1 MFLLRCVHKGVVSLG
16 SLGCQDLLHGVLGN
30 GHRLAV
36 GLRHDL
42 LALALRGGL
51 GIGQDLVRLHPRG
64 VTLLLG
70 EVSGVVPDLL
80 LDAWRWAADKKPIA
94 QGAELIVE
102 PVEAV
107 THCEACG
114 CDYATVE
121 HGKACPHCG
130 SGETYLL
137 QGQEVMIKQIET
149 PDEDPADAAPDGLS
163 DVPDAVDAANPLH
176 IA

>member
-1 MFLLRCVHKGVVSLG
+1 MHE
-16 SLGCQDLLHGVLGN
+16 
-30 GHRLAV
+30 
-36 GLRHDL
+36 
-42 LALALRGGL
+42 L
-51 GIGQDLVRLHPRG
+51 GIVYHIIRDVENVARANGVRHVSS

-70 EVSGVVPDLL
+70 VVSDLL
-80 LDAWRWAADKKPIA
+80 LDAWRWAADKKPIT

-114 CDYATVE
+114 RDYATVE
-121 HGKACPHCG
+121 HGKTCPHCG

-149 PDEDPADAAPDGLS
+149 PDEDPADAAPDGPF
-163 DVPDAVDAANPLH
+163 DAPDAVDAANPLH
-176 IA
+176 IV

>member
-1 MFLLRCVHKGVVSLG
+1 
-16 SLGCQDLLHGVLGN
+16 LHE
-30 GHRLAV
+30 
-36 GLRHDL
+36 
-42 LALALRGGL
+42 L
-51 GIGQDLVRLHPRG
+51 GIVYHIIRDVENVARANGVSRVSS

-114 CDYATVE
+114 RNYATVE
-121 HGKACPHCG
+121 HGKTCPHCG

-137 QGQEVMIKQIET
+137 KGREVMIKQIET
-149 PDEDPADAAPDGLS
+149 PDEDLADTVPDDPS
-163 DVPDAVDAANPLH
+163 DAVDAANPLH

>member
-1 MFLLRCVHKGVVSLG
+1 MHELGIVYHIIRDVENVARAKGVGRVS
-16 SLGCQDLLHGVLGN
+16 S
-30 GHRLAV
+30 
-36 GLRHDL
+36 
-42 LALALRGGL
+42 
-51 GIGQDLVRLHPRG
+51 

-80 LDAWRWAADKKPIA
+80 LDTWRWAADKKPITE
-94 QGAELIVE
+94 GAELIVE

-114 CDYATVE
+114 RDYGTVE
-121 HGKACPHCG
+121 HGKTCPHCG

-149 PDEDPADAAPDGLS
+149 PDEDPADAASGGTAAPADT
-163 DVPDAVDAANPLH
+163 PDAVDAANPLH
-176 IA
+176 LA

>member
-1 MFLLRCVHKGVVSLG
+1 MHE
-16 SLGCQDLLHGVLGN
+16 
-30 GHRLAV
+30 
-36 GLRHDL
+36 
-42 LALALRGGL
+42 L
-51 GIGQDLVRLHPRG
+51 GIVYHIIRDVENVARANGVRRVSS

-80 LDAWRWAADKKPIA
+80 LDAWRWAADKKPITE
-94 QGAELIVE
+94 GAELIVE

-114 CDYATVE
+114 RDYATVE
-121 HGKACPHCG
+121 HGKTCPHCG

-149 PDEDPADAAPDGLS
+149 PDEDPADTTSGGPTAPTDTS
-163 DVPDAVDAANPLH
+163 DAVDAANPLH

>member
-1 MFLLRCVHKGVVSLG
+1 MPA
-16 SLGCQDLLHGVLGN
+16 LHE
-30 GHRLAV
+30 
-36 GLRHDL
+36 
-42 LALALRGGL
+42 L
-51 GIGQDLVRLHPRG
+51 GIVYHIIRDVENVARANGVSRVSS

-80 LDAWRWAADKKPIA
+80 LDAWRWAADKKPITE
-94 QGAELIVE
+94 GAELIVE
-102 PVEAV
+102 PVVAV

-114 CDYATVE
+114 RDYGTVE
-121 HGKACPHCG
+121 HGKTCPHCS

-149 PDEDPADAAPDGLS
+149 PDEDPADAESGGPTAPVDTS
-163 DVPDAVDAANPLH
+163 DAVDDANPLH

>member
-1 MFLLRCVHKGVVSLG
+1 MPA
-16 SLGCQDLLHGVLGN
+16 LHE
-30 GHRLAV
+30 
-36 GLRHDL
+36 
-42 LALALRGGL
+42 L
-51 GIGQDLVRLHPRG
+51 GIVYHIIRDVENVARVNGVRRVSS

-80 LDAWRWAADKKPIA
+80 LDAWRWAADKKPITE
-94 QGAELIVE
+94 GAELIVE

-114 CDYATVE
+114 RDYGTVE
-121 HGKACPHCG
+121 HGKTCPHCG

-149 PDEDPADAAPDGLS
+149 PDEDPADAAPGESAVPADT
-163 DVPDAVDAANPLH
+163 PDAVDAANPLH

>member
-1 MFLLRCVHKGVVSLG
+1 MHE
-16 SLGCQDLLHGVLGN
+16 
-30 GHRLAV
+30 
-36 GLRHDL
+36 
-42 LALALRGGL
+42 L
-51 GIGQDLVRLHPRG
+51 GIVYHIIRDVENVARANGVRRVSG

-80 LDAWRWAADKKPIA
+80 LDAWRWAADKKTIS

-114 CDYATVE
+114 RDYATVE
-121 HGKACPHCG
+121 HGKTCPHCG

-137 QGQEVMIKQIET
+137 RGREVLIKQIET
-149 PDEDPADAAPDGLS
+149 PDEDPANTELDVLAAPTDT
-163 DVPDAVDAANPLH
+163 PDAVDAANPLH

>member
-1 MFLLRCVHKGVVSLG
+1 MHE
-16 SLGCQDLLHGVLGN
+16 
-30 GHRLAV
+30 
-36 GLRHDL
+36 
-42 LALALRGGL
+42 L
-51 GIGQDLVRLHPRG
+51 GIVYHIIRDVENVARANGVSRISS

-114 CDYATVE
+114 RDYATVE
-121 HGKACPHCG
+121 HGKTCPHCG

-149 PDEDPADAAPDGLS
+149 PDEGPADADSVEPAAPADT
-163 DVPDAVDAANPLH
+163 PDAVDAANPLH
-176 IA
+176 IV

>member
-1 MFLLRCVHKGVVSLG
+1 MHE
-16 SLGCQDLLHGVLGN
+16 
-30 GHRLAV
+30 
-36 GLRHDL
+36 
-42 LALALRGGL
+42 L
-51 GIGQDLVRLHPRG
+51 GIVYHIIRDVKNVARANGVSRVSS

-80 LDAWRWAADKKPIA
+80 LDAWRWAADKKPIVR
-94 QGAELIVE
+94 GAELIVE

-114 CDYATVE
+114 RNYATVE
-121 HGKACPHCG
+121 RGKTCPHCG

-137 QGQEVMIKQIET
+137 QGREVMIKQIET
-149 PDEDPADAAPDGLS
+149 PDEDLADTVPDDPS
-163 DVPDAVDAANPLH
+163 DAVDAANPLH